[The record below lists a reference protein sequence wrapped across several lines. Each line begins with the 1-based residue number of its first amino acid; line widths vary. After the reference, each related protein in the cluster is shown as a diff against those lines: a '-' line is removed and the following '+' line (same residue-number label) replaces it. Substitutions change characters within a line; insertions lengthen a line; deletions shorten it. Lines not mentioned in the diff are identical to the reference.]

1 MCAWPSA
8 GVAFACVRRCAFLR
22 ARQFFARVFPKGKS
36 CMELVLQKFGDGRFV
51 TIPLP
56 CRFDKRAVSQTS
68 NSSTMNQ
75 FNFSDCR
82 KAVNQATFR
91 PTAERKAAAA
101 KLLQEAMDF
110 ITNLEEVKETK
121 PKAKRRRKTTKRT
134 PSQKVADAQD
144 RAALKTNEVGPIK
157 PKSAKPKASVKAA
170 AKAAQAVSKHTGAAA
185 KAAKKAELKQAESVP
200 QPKVD
205 DSRLT
210 SLEEKI
216 EMLTQLVA
224 LQMQGEPTHSI
235 DAVSIEELPFQL

>member
-1 MCAWPSA
+1 
-8 GVAFACVRRCAFLR
+8 
-22 ARQFFARVFPKGKS
+22 
-36 CMELVLQKFGDGRFV
+36 
-51 TIPLP
+51 
-56 CRFDKRAVSQTS
+56 
-68 NSSTMNQ
+68 MNQ

-224 LQMQGEPTHSI
+224 LQMQGEPTPMI

>member
-1 MCAWPSA
+1 
-8 GVAFACVRRCAFLR
+8 
-22 ARQFFARVFPKGKS
+22 
-36 CMELVLQKFGDGRFV
+36 
-51 TIPLP
+51 
-56 CRFDKRAVSQTS
+56 
-68 NSSTMNQ
+68 MNN

-101 KLLQEAMDF
+101 KLLQEALDF
-110 ITNLEEVKETK
+110 VTNLEEVKETK
-121 PKAKRRRKTTKRT
+121 PKAKKRRRKTTKRT

-170 AKAAQAVSKHTGAAA
+170 AKAAQAVSEHTGAAA
-185 KAAKKAELKQAESVP
+185 KAAKKAELKAEAV
-200 QPKVD
+200 QPKVE